1 MRDNTHDEG
10 QGPVLALKL
19 LRKLAGCTNVYATRA
34 LRAIKAKGSRL
45 VVFIKQG
52 SLAQVTASFQLL
64 VALAHTLFREPP
76 RRR

>member
-1 MRDNTHDEG
+1 MRDNTQDAG

-19 LRKLAGCTNVYATRA
+19 LRKMAGCTIAYATRA
-34 LRAIKAKGSRL
+34 LSAIKAKGSRL